1 MCADIARAA
10 DIATVVANG
19 VLWNEKNF
27 VPTRFSVVFFRLWS
41 IFAVGYNNRW
51 LLMKFWS
58 YLIVISET
66 SLIGSN
72 LFLFENNSNSYRI
85 FYIKM
90 FIFHFFIFDALW
102 KRVFVSL
109 YKRFGSY
116 VNLLVLKWKSARA
129 FVVLS
134 KTLQVTLREGYFRQ
148 KFLLFYYLVKFWK
161 QNVLTYHNC
170 SLFFW
175 KRFANLCLSWISSG
189 HYTAVD

>member
-129 FVVLS
+129 FVVYQRLYKLHYVKDILDKS
-134 KTLQVTLREGYFRQ
+134 
-148 KFLLFYYLVKFWK
+148 FYCF
-161 QNVLTYHNC
+161 
-170 SLFFW
+170 
-175 KRFANLCLSWISSG
+175 II
-189 HYTAVD
+189 